1 MSCQHGH
8 QGEPLGAMGALE
20 RPLSGVNTEVLHQHE
35 AEREALAAL
44 VTLVRPL
51 PRVAGQVPLYVG
63 PPGKGFIT
71 MWALKLRLNLM
82 QLSMQ
87 GACQQRV
94 EPLVA
99 LVADVL
105 LTRDVRLLVLR

>member
-1 MSCQHGH
+1 
-8 QGEPLGAMGALE
+8 MGALE

-35 AEREALAAL
+35 AEGEALAAL

-51 PRVAGQVPLYVG
+51 PGVAGQVPLYVR
-63 PPGKGFIT
+63 PPGERFIAV
-71 MWALKLRLNLM
+71 WALELWLDLM
-82 QLSMQ
+82 QLPMQ

-94 EPLVA
+94 EAFVA

-105 LTRDVRLLVLR
+105 LTGDMRRLVLS